1 MSTTIHIDNISY
13 KYRRGA
19 QALDRFS
26 VETKTGGVLGILGPN
41 GSGKTTL
48 LSIVARQRRIQQGR
62 IHAEGRL
69 STEAIRIGWASSEAL
84 LYDSIPF
91 DRFVGKVLGPSLGMS
106 EERAASRGKD
116 LAGRLGLDDYYT
128 GRPKTFSQGTRM
140 KASILLAFFETPD
153 LIILDE
159 PFNGLD
165 VATVD
170 RMRTLLHE
178 ETHGRD
184 VAVIIADHQVGVLD
198 EIVSDVAFI
207 SEGRL
212 LSSGTAR
219 ELTASHGSL
228 TDAYRSVFGIYA
240 PPAS

>member
-1 MSTTIHIDNISY
+1 MSTTIHIDNVSY

-26 VETKTGGVLGILGPN
+26 IKAPTGRVLGILGPN

-48 LSIVARQRRIQQGR
+48 LSIVARQRRLQGGR
-62 IHAEGRL
+62 IHAEGQL
-69 STEAIRIGWASSEAL
+69 SMDTIRIGWASSEAL

-91 DRFVGKVLGPSLGMS
+91 DRFVEKVLGPSLGMT
-106 EERAASRGKD
+106 EATAAARGKD
-116 LAGRLGLDDYYT
+116 LAGRLGLDEYYS

-153 LIILDE
+153 LIVLDE

-170 RMRTLLHE
+170 RMRTLLHK
-178 ETHGRD
+178 ETNNRD
-184 VAVIIADHQVGVLD
+184 IAVIIADHQVGILD
-198 EIVSDVAFI
+198 EIVTDVAFI
-207 SEGRL
+207 NEGRL
-212 LSSGTAR
+212 LSSGTTR
-219 ELTASHGSL
+219 ELTTSHGSL

-240 PPAS
+240 PAGG